1 MEFFTFSS
9 LDVRLEMLRYYNL
22 STKTK
27 LTSEVYFRYVL
38 KIKSV
43 PGAGVVVGG
52 KVVGA
57 ENNHNVQT
65 KVRSKQVCLT

>member
-1 MEFFTFSS
+1 
-9 LDVRLEMLRYYNL
+9 MLRYYNL

-57 ENNHNVQT
+57 ENNHND
-65 KVRSKQVCLT
+65 